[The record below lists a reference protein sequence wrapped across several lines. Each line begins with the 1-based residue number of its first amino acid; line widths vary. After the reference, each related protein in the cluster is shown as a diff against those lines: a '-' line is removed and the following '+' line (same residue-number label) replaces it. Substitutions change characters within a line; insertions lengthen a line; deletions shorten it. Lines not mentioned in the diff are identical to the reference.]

1 MQLVKEEDHNIAV
14 GGAPHTGGSSLWGPD
29 SVNKGKKGESF

>member
-1 MQLVKEEDHNIAV
+1 MQLVKEKDHNIAV

-29 SVNKGKKGESF
+29 SVDKGKKGESF